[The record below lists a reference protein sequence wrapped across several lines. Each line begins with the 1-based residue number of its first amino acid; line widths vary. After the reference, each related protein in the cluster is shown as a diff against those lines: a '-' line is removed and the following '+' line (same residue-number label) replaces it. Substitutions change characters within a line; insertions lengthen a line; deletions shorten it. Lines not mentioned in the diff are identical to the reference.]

1 VGEDTLQG
9 WRNTV
14 FNDQN
19 LLLSSMEVKKIGLIP
34 TGTEVAGLARCKV
47 AILSLPEDGANHEL
61 RLNSAIPPPGAAAE
75 VTF

>member
-1 VGEDTLQG
+1 
-9 WRNTV
+9 
-14 FNDQN
+14 
-19 LLLSSMEVKKIGLIP
+19 MEVKKIGVIP